1 MAPYGKRVNCFRGSR
16 RRQTE
21 HSTSE
26 LQDRIAEHLDQP
38 EHRQENSNFCAFTIC
53 KKAYDH
59 KFSLLICK
67 NVPVIPFLRC
77 TMFTDD
83 IGFTDDHIIN
93 VHNLIFLDKFQ
104 SKRKDSV
111 TTPKTFNNRVDGRN
125 RNCTRKSSSFAGPT
139 GRLSLLCVCAIP
151 QLLENVHA
159 VK

>member
-1 MAPYGKRVNCFRGSR
+1 
-16 RRQTE
+16 
-21 HSTSE
+21 
-26 LQDRIAEHLDQP
+26 
-38 EHRQENSNFCAFTIC
+38 
-53 KKAYDH
+53 
-59 KFSLLICK
+59 
-67 NVPVIPFLRC
+67 
-77 TMFTDD
+77 MFTDD